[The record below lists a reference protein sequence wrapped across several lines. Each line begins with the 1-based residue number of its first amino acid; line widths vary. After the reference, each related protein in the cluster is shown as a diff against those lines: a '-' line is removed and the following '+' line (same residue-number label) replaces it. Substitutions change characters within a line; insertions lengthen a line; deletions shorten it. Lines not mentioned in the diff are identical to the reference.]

1 MLQLLVAEQAVE
13 LEVHEVVAAVEL
25 EGFKHLLVLLYVQ
38 TQLIQ

>member
-13 LEVHEVVAAVEL
+13 LEVHEEEVAVEL
-25 EGFKHLLVLLYVQ
+25 VLFKLLLVFLYVE